1 MDDVQVIEGAS
12 RYALAPSG
20 YIYNVDTKRRLKR
33 DWIDGRWQTLVK
45 TDDGR
50 SCRVQHDLL
59 HVPSQ
64 KPPSPRLP
72 RLLCYSLRRG
82 LEGPQLTGQ
91 ARASSVYRDRIL
103 YWAATLRP
111 LTQQIR

>member
-1 MDDVQVIEGAS
+1 MDGVQVIEGAS
-12 RYALAPSG
+12 QYALAPSG

-59 HVPSQ
+59 HVPPQ
-64 KPPSPRLP
+64 KPPTDEYRASPRLP
-72 RLLCYSLRRG
+72 RLLRYPLRRG
-82 LEGPQLTGQ
+82 LEGSQLTGQ
-91 ARASSVYRDRIL
+91 ARASPVHRDRIL
-103 YWAATLRP
+103 
-111 LTQQIR
+111 